1 MPVGKNEGGGVEK
14 EIKKITHG
22 KEMEKS
28 TVWNKSTKIAYVK
41 RQNELRTRQIPSP
54 TSQGSPREYL

>member
-28 TVWNKSTKIAYVK
+28 TVWKKSTKIAYVK
-41 RQNELRTRQIPSP
+41 RQK
-54 TSQGSPREYL
+54 TS